1 MFDCWRTK
9 SSVLERIA
17 TSVQTIADGIAVR
30 VPVPEAVA
38 DPAPLVDEVRMVD
51 DAQLIDAMRMIRS
64 HTGFLC
70 EPSAVAGV
78 AAIAADPDRFA
89 GERVATILTGRN
101 LTAAQIRTW
110 F

>member
-1 MFDCWRTK
+1 M
-9 SSVLERIA
+9 
-17 TSVQTIADGIAVR
+17 R
-30 VPVPEAVA
+30 VPVSEAVA
-38 DPAPLVDEVRMVD
+38 DLAPLVDEVRTVD
-51 DAQLIDAMRMIRS
+51 DAQLIDAMRLIRS

-78 AAIAADPDRFA
+78 AAIAADPDRFS

-101 LTAAQIRTW
+101 LTTAQIRTW